1 MHAQPRVN
9 KNVCSSEIKAG
20 DVFVGI
26 VLASLPVWD
35 FHRVFGN
42 EKHLE
47 LYATLPTIS
56 HDIL

>member
-1 MHAQPRVN
+1 MH
-9 KNVCSSEIKAG
+9 SSEIKVD

-26 VLASLPVWD
+26 VLASLPVWE

-56 HDIL
+56 HDVL